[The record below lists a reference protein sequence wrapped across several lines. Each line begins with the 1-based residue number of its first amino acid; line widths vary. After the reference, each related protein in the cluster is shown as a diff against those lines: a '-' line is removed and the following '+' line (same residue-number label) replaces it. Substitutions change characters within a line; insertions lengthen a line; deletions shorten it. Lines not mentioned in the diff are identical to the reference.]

1 MSEALQAVVK
11 HLVKTG
17 DHPEALKVLSCVQ
30 KPEPYEATRIRCL
43 KNGQQ
48 VARIMVTAVQN
59 YHRRDALQWY
69 GERNQLRAQIAEAR
83 DDLEMAQAL
92 AEDARER
99 VERALRRLE
108 ELGLQ
113 DDHAHGYLQW
123 ASAVLDD
130 VP

>member
-1 MSEALQAVVK
+1 MVVK
-11 HLVKTG
+11 HLVETG

-30 KPEPYEATRIRCL
+30 KPELYEATRIRCV

-48 VARIMVTAVQN
+48 VAKVRVTALKFTNDELLRENWQL
-59 YHRRDALQWY
+59 YR
-69 GERNQLRAQIAEAR
+69 ERNQLRAQIAEAR
-83 DDLEMAQAL
+83 NDHEMAQAM
-92 AEDARER
+92 AFDAHER

-108 ELGLQ
+108 ELRLE
-113 DDHAHGYLQW
+113 DDRAHGYLQW